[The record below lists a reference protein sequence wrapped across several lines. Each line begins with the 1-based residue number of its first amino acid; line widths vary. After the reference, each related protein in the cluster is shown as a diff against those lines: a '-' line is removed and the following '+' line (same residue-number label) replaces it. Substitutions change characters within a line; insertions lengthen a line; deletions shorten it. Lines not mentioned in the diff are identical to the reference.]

1 MFNYRSVILLFL
13 TAVFSFSCE
22 RSSIDHWSG
31 FIPDT
36 APFILVPQ
44 PNSSIAD
51 LLEAPYFTMMDDIT
65 PSALQVT
72 ETLYQEI
79 GNQGEIEALVLYT
92 DTSNDWQPV
101 WVMKSVDGLIT
112 RLALEYQR
120 LFEQSRYTFKG
131 KKVNILFVSD
141 RQFYI
146 TEIGNW
152 ILFSESSLA
161 IENHIRASL
170 DSNKAMNVD
179 KNSIEPGSFIVN
191 TPRLDRWTQQLAQ
204 VLYRPYLDNAFDGGA
219 ILPLKMS
226 DNPDS
231 EWSWQLSGTM
241 PFGNNPSV
249 LLRSVTRDAGEFKL
263 DRYVPMN
270 SAAFSI
276 LRLPPRMVPPDDI
289 EVDTETDRHLE
300 SESGSWR
307 EIAETLGNEIAF
319 ATFAESGPSSTS
331 EYLYIR
337 ELENSSEL
345 RSILRRLA
353 AEDIIVA
360 DGDAFLIQSNWLG
373 KLIGSEMN
381 PMTNFYLTIYRD
393 VAVIAQRKGLAESV
407 ASDASRRRVMYYSDD
422 YMMVRNNQEGPFSS
436 LTYID
441 SALFGTYIQPWLYPQ
456 NYFGALA
463 ANLDLFVITTS
474 TDNESGNVDIEFS
487 SYQRDLDDQPFRER
501 WVFPTGGSDITGVP
515 ALADISGSARKEVI
529 FSTKGGSVYAL
540 ATDGTMVLQVDTE
553 IDEPIG
559 SPVIYDWYGNN
570 QNVIMQAAGNRVYA
584 WNTNGTAL
592 PNFPITLD
600 EQITTPLMIKDV
612 TRNGVAEIIV
622 GTADRRV
629 HILNSRG
636 QPISGW
642 PQTTNSTVTE
652 KPVITQLGNQ
662 RSIFV
667 AAENTIHAWGINGE
681 SRNGF
686 PVFLDT
692 QIHGQPAVINN
703 HIYGAG
709 MDGTL
714 YSVGTESVFSDT
726 LASYVKN
733 DSLKV
738 QALQIS
744 SAGLNATPSMSNLML
759 RSEDELIREDLL
771 LVQSSNGGL
780 FLYNKDGMLRFTASL
795 GQPTSGY
802 FPPVIDDIDR
812 NRRMNLIALADFGR
826 LYAWDILSGQR
837 LYDLPT
843 NAMKYPLIADLTG
856 DGNNE
861 IIAHTREGLRA
872 WTIFETSTE
881 NN

>member
-1 MFNYRSVILLFL
+1 VFNYRSVILLFL

-231 EWSWQLSGTM
+231 EWSWQLSGSM
-241 PFGNNPSV
+241 PFGNNSSV

-289 EVDTETDRHLE
+289 EVDSETDRHLE

-319 ATFAESGPSSTS
+319 ATFAESRVRQAPAN
-331 EYLYIR
+331 I
-337 ELENSSEL
+337 
-345 RSILRRLA
+345 SI
-353 AEDIIVA
+353 
-360 DGDAFLIQSNWLG
+360 
-373 KLIGSEMN
+373 
-381 PMTNFYLTIYRD
+381 
-393 VAVIAQRKGLAESV
+393 
-407 ASDASRRRVMYYSDD
+407 
-422 YMMVRNNQEGPFSS
+422 
-436 LTYID
+436 
-441 SALFGTYIQPWLYPQ
+441 
-456 NYFGALA
+456 
-463 ANLDLFVITTS
+463 
-474 TDNESGNVDIEFS
+474 
-487 SYQRDLDDQPFRER
+487 
-501 WVFPTGGSDITGVP
+501 
-515 ALADISGSARKEVI
+515 
-529 FSTKGGSVYAL
+529 
-540 ATDGTMVLQVDTE
+540 
-553 IDEPIG
+553 
-559 SPVIYDWYGNN
+559 
-570 QNVIMQAAGNRVYA
+570 
-584 WNTNGTAL
+584 
-592 PNFPITLD
+592 
-600 EQITTPLMIKDV
+600 
-612 TRNGVAEIIV
+612 
-622 GTADRRV
+622 
-629 HILNSRG
+629 
-636 QPISGW
+636 
-642 PQTTNSTVTE
+642 
-652 KPVITQLGNQ
+652 
-662 RSIFV
+662 
-667 AAENTIHAWGINGE
+667 
-681 SRNGF
+681 
-686 PVFLDT
+686 
-692 QIHGQPAVINN
+692 
-703 HIYGAG
+703 
-709 MDGTL
+709 
-714 YSVGTESVFSDT
+714 
-726 LASYVKN
+726 
-733 DSLKV
+733 
-738 QALQIS
+738 
-744 SAGLNATPSMSNLML
+744 
-759 RSEDELIREDLL
+759 
-771 LVQSSNGGL
+771 
-780 FLYNKDGMLRFTASL
+780 
-795 GQPTSGY
+795 
-802 FPPVIDDIDR
+802 
-812 NRRMNLIALADFGR
+812 
-826 LYAWDILSGQR
+826 
-837 LYDLPT
+837 
-843 NAMKYPLIADLTG
+843 
-856 DGNNE
+856 
-861 IIAHTREGLRA
+861 
-872 WTIFETSTE
+872 
-881 NN
+881 